1 MKKFLYN
8 LIAVIVIAVS
18 SCLISNISTAGTSL
32 NSSNNEKVD
41 LIIVRTVE
49 NGVAFVNVYT
59 DSGTLILKF
68 EEL

>member
-1 MKKFLYN
+1 MKKFLFY
-8 LIAVIVIAVS
+8 LITVIVIAVS
-18 SCLISNISTAGTSL
+18 SCLFNNSASAGTSL
-32 NSSNNEKVD
+32 NSSAKENID

-49 NGVAFVNVYT
+49 NGLVYINIYT

>member
-1 MKKFLYN
+1 MKKFLYY
-8 LIAVIVIAVS
+8 IITVIVIAVS
-18 SCLISNISTAGTSL
+18 SCLFTDSASAGTSL
-32 NSSNNEKVD
+32 NSSAKENID

-49 NGVAFVNVYT
+49 NGRIFVNIYT